1 VHESIIGSLFFG
13 KLIGET
19 RVGVYPAVI
28 PTIKG
33 RAYISGFNTIVLD
46 PEDPFPKGFLLG

>member
-1 VHESIIGSLFFG
+1 MGSLFWG
-13 KLIGET
+13 KLVGED
-19 RVGVYPAVI
+19 RVGDYPAVI

-46 PEDPFPKGFLLG
+46 PEDPFPNGFLLG